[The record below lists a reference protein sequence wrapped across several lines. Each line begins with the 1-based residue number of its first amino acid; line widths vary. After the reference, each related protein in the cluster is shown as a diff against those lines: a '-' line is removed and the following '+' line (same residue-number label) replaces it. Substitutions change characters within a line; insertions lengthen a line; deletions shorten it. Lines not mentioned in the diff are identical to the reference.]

1 MPGEELRN
9 KRNPALEM
17 AGWNCRKIANRSVNV
32 WFFRRRF
39 WLQEQPLPLR
49 QKNIAANRQTRISAI
64 ISEEIVGDGSVIET
78 QLAEVDWCRNS
89 TG

>member
-9 KRNPALEM
+9 KPNPPEEM
-17 AGWNCRKIANRSVNV
+17 ASWNCGKSVNRSLNPWV
-32 WFFRRRF
+32 FHQG
-39 WLQEQPLPLR
+39 LGLKGQPLPLR
-49 QKNIAANRQTRISAI
+49 QKDIAADRQTRVFAI
-64 ISEEIVGDGSVIET
+64 IGEDIVGDGSVIET